1 MCLRVLV
8 YFVLSRTI
16 LVRNVAP
23 FWESS
28 MRSMRILALSVAAS
42 ATLPAAFA
50 LFLAIGA
57 SLRGKYKLFLGH
69 TKDFF
74 MKKAYCILFSALL
87 MVACGDDNSSSASDN
102 DFSSSSEEAS
112 IESSSNE
119 TSISSSSE
127 KKDEQESS
135 SSIQETSSS
144 SEKAVSSSS
153 DQEANSYGTEET
165 KSSSSSNNQI
175 IADLGDNKFVIK
187 QIPTF
192 GELDGKPY
200 YYTTQP
206 RCIYKNGVF
215 TLKPDTSD
223 NAYFY
228 TIANDTLT
236 LNHVDLDKVLAGTY
250 EEPSAKETYYGKNT
264 ALESEWDR
272 QCYYN
277 LSDDYT
283 NCAQRYSYV
292 ISRDTIYIVLSYPI
306 DYDYEIFNLI
316 EKIAHV
322 ALGDYDEMS
331 GAEISAKY
339 AENGI
344 AIDSSGAN
352 TLVTIKDKGTFTIEK
367 ISISVINEE
376 DISGDIIVSVGE
388 KKCSY
393 TASYN
398 QNPVKYCSEEYL
410 PYLGIDSYDGY
421 VYAYRLSNEEEF
433 DTCLE
438 SLFD

>member
-1 MCLRVLV
+1 
-8 YFVLSRTI
+8 
-16 LVRNVAP
+16 
-23 FWESS
+23 
-28 MRSMRILALSVAAS
+28 
-42 ATLPAAFA
+42 
-50 LFLAIGA
+50 
-57 SLRGKYKLFLGH
+57 
-69 TKDFF
+69 
-74 MKKAYCILFSALL
+74 MKKAYSILFSALL
-87 MVACGDDNSSSASDN
+87 MIACGDDNSSSATDN

-119 TSISSSSE
+119 
-127 KKDEQESS
+127 QESS
-135 SSIQETSSS
+135 SSIQE
-144 SEKAVSSSS
+144 VSSSNNEAES
-153 DQEANSYGTEET
+153 SSNVQETSFSSTEET
-165 KSSSSSNNQI
+165 KSSSSSHQI
-175 IADLGDNKFVIK
+175 IPDIGDNKFVIK

-228 TIANDTLT
+228 AIANDTLT

-277 LSDDYT
+277 LSDDYA

-376 DISGDIIVSVGE
+376 DISGDIIVSVGD